1 MAMMKFGDEVIKN
14 YEEKFHKSINDDL
27 NMPIAMSIVWDVI
40 KYPKKSKRIS
50 ELLKK
55 FDTVL
60 GLNID
65 NIDNTEEEL
74 PKEIEILIEK
84 RKQARL
90 EKDWQKS
97 DELRDEINK
106 LGYMIKDSKDG
117 MKIEKI

>member
-1 MAMMKFGDEVIKN
+1 MEEMMKFGEEAIKA
-14 YEEKFHKSINDDL
+14 YEEKFHKAINDDL
-27 NMPIAMSIVWDVI
+27 NMPMAMSIVWDVV
-40 KYPKKSKRIS
+40 KYPKKSKKIS

-65 NIDNTEEEL
+65 QMDKIEEL
-74 PKEIEILIEK
+74 PEEVKILIEQ

-90 EKDWQKS
+90 EKNWQKS

-106 LGYMIKDSKDG
+106 MGYMIKDSKDG

>member
-1 MAMMKFGDEVIKN
+1 MKFGEEAIKA
-14 YEEKFHKSINDDL
+14 YEEKFHKAINDDL
-27 NMPIAMSIVWDVI
+27 NMPMAMSIVWDVV
-40 KYPKKSKRIS
+40 KYPKKSKKIS

-65 NIDNTEEEL
+65 QMDKIEEL
-74 PKEIEILIEK
+74 PEEVKILIEQ

-90 EKDWQKS
+90 EKNWQKS

-106 LGYMIKDSKDG
+106 MGYMIKDSKDG

>member
-40 KYPKKSKRIS
+40 KYSKKSKRIS